1 MTDPAS
7 VLAERVR
14 YSPSVAALLAQNSAE
29 AQLGRLFVRFAEALM
44 HKDSS
49 RIDAVVTADARFH
62 ELEDAGFAL
71 GPPGFKVFRKQINE
85 AFPDEQVVI
94 VEMRFPEPGII
105 ETELD
110 CKATHRGELMGHPPT
125 GKEVR
130 FTVHTRNRFEGDRM
144 AERWDRMDVAG
155 LLAQLKS

>member
-1 MTDPAS
+1 LVVEHRESTDFEG
-7 VLAERVR
+7 VDQR
-14 YSPSVAALLAQNSAE
+14 AAIWKMILPKNFELI
-29 AQLGRLFVRFAEALM
+29 R
-44 HKDSS
+44 
-49 RIDAVVTADARFH
+49 H

-110 CKATHRGELMGHPPT
+110 CKATHRGELMGNPPT